1 MTCASRAPFPQVSDT
16 RTARAALCS
25 LRAAIKVAI
34 IADVGA
40 ADVRSSILRI
50 LGWARS
56 GSTAAAVSQLAL
68 HLRTMRAGSS
78 RPFPVWPSQNSVAS
92 LPPLAVWCRDALG
105 PWKLGLY
112 ALVIAHVGLRL
123 FMYWSVSL
131 AAKLQFS
138 AEGQLDRASDVLVVP
153 KEFSGH
159 PEIVPLQR
167 RRLVRARHSRCCHV
181 HVDCSGLRPPR
192 LIVCQDLP

>member
-1 MTCASRAPFPQVSDT
+1 M
-16 RTARAALCS
+16 
-25 LRAAIKVAI
+25 
-34 IADVGA
+34 
-40 ADVRSSILRI
+40 
-50 LGWARS
+50 RS
-56 GSTAAAVSQLAL
+56 GVGEIWT
-68 HLRTMRAGSS
+68 HSS
-78 RPFPVWPSQNSVAS
+78 SGVTTT
-92 LPPLAVWCRDALG
+92 PPLAGHARRQLQAISSAPPSAPPRKSLPHCRPLAAWCRDALG

-112 ALVIAHVGLRL
+112 ALVIAHVALRL

-167 RRLVRARHSRCCHV
+167 RRLVRARHSRCCHG
-181 HVDCSGLRPPR
+181 HVDCSGLRLPR
-192 LIVCQDLP
+192 LILCQDLP